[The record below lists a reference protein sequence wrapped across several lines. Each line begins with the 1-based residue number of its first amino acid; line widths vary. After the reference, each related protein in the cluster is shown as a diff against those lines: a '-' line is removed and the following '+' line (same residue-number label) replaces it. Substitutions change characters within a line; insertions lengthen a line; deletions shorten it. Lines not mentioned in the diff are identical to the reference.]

1 MVQEQIEAR
10 GIKNKRVLAA
20 MLKIPRHLFV
30 DKILWDQAYNDYPLP
45 IGEGQTISQPYIVA
59 LMTASLELK
68 GEEKVLEIG
77 TGSGYQT
84 AILAELASE
93 VYTVECIN
101 VLCAK
106 AKEILSKLGYLNVF
120 YSVRDGTLGWPEAAP
135 FQAILVTAAA
145 PDIPPTYM
153 EQLDEGGRLVIPVG
167 SRYAQTLYQII
178 KQPDNTMKKID
189 LGGCRFVPLV
199 GEFGW
204 PREVE

>member
-1 MVQEQIEAR
+1 MVQEQIKAR
-10 GIKNKRVLAA
+10 GIIDERVLDA

-30 DKILWDQAYNDYPLP
+30 DKALWDQAYYDYPLP

-59 LMTASLELK
+59 LMTAGLELK

-93 VYTVECIN
+93 VYTIERID

-106 AKEILSKLGYLNVF
+106 AKEILSELGYSNVV
-120 YSVRDGTLGWPEAAP
+120 YSIGDGTLGWPEVAP
-135 FQAILVTAAA
+135 FQAILVSAAA
-145 PDIPPTYM
+145 PDIPSTYV
-153 EQLDEGGRLVIPVG
+153 EQLDKGGQLVIPVG
-167 SRYAQTLYQII
+167 SRYAQTLYEII
-178 KQPDNTMKKID
+178 KQLDGTIKKID

-199 GEFGW
+199 GKFGW
-204 PREVE
+204 PREI